1 MGIKLSL
8 TAECTE
14 KFRVVT
20 QVMGHEY
27 VMDEP
32 VEAGGDDTGAVPGAM
47 LMVALAGCKAMVAR
61 MYIDKHD
68 LPVRN
73 IEINLDT
80 DFEQKGS
87 DFELTMDTEVVI
99 DGDLTEQQLATLTR
113 YVNTQCPV
121 QKILEQANTLNTT
134 VRLK

>member
-1 MGIKLSL
+1 MGIQLSL
-8 TAECTE
+8 TAECTD

-61 MYIDKHD
+61 MYLDKHN

-73 IEINLDT
+73 IEIKLNS
-80 DFEQKGS
+80 DFDQKGS
-87 DFELTMDTEVVI
+87 DFALTMDTDVVI
-99 DGDLTEQQLATLTR
+99 DGDLTEDQLASLTR

-121 QKILEQANTLNTT
+121 QKILEQANTLHTT

>member
-1 MGIKLSL
+1 MGIQLSL
-8 TAECTE
+8 TAECTD

-20 QVMGHEY
+20 KVMGHEY

-32 VEAGGDDTGAVPGAM
+32 IEAGGDDTGAIPGAI

-61 MYIDKHD
+61 MYIDKHN

-73 IEINLDT
+73 IEINLVS
-80 DFEQKGS
+80 DFDQKGS
-87 DFELTMDTEVVI
+87 DFDLTMNTDMVI
-99 DGDLTEQQLATLTR
+99 DGDLSDEQLATLTR
-113 YVNTQCPV
+113 YVNSQCPV
-121 QKILEQANTLNTT
+121 QKILEQPNTLNTT

>member
-1 MGIKLSL
+1 MGMQLSL
-8 TAECTE
+8 TAECAD

-20 QVMGHEY
+20 NVMGHEY

-73 IEINLDT
+73 IEVKIDS
-80 DFEQKGS
+80 DFDQKGS
-87 DFELTMDTEVVI
+87 DLAFAMDTDLVI
-99 DGDLTEQQLATLTR
+99 DGDLTEDQLASLTR